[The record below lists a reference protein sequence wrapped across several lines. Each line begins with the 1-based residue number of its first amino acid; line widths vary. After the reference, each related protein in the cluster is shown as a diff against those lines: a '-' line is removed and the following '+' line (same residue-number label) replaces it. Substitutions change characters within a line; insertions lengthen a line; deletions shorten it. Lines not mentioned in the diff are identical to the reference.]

1 MGGFSVI
8 IFSGAFESQ
17 SPQTRMI
24 TDFFLVLS
32 VLNEQHFFNEWYVR
46 DSSRK
51 VRAVLKAKAE
61 RGERFGTR
69 APYGYQKEEN
79 SSQKLI
85 VDEGTAAIVRRISAM
100 CAAGIGPSQIARK
113 LREK

>member
-1 MGGFSVI
+1 MPFKN
-8 IFSGAFESQ
+8 
-17 SPQTRMI
+17 
-24 TDFFLVLS
+24 L
-32 VLNEQHFFNEWYVR
+32 FNEWYVR